1 MDLDTRIYL
10 LTPSV
15 APSLHCIRGCQRRI
29 SRPQHP
35 PFQRVRLEYSLTEKG
50 QDQSSQSYS
59 LRCINTPQKMLY
71 ETEKL

>member
-35 PFQRVRLEYSLTEKG
+35 PFQVWHHPLLFKTLTQGTRSYQGAAG
-50 QDQSSQSYS
+50 Q
-59 LRCINTPQKMLY
+59 T
-71 ETEKL
+71 